1 MTVNP
6 LQDMQ
11 QIAQEM
17 PTGVFDMYLHIN
29 MQIIMYIYMYMT
41 YTVPFW

>member
-17 PTGVFDMYLHIN
+17 PTMYLHIN
-29 MQIIMYIYMYMT
+29 MQIMMYIYMYMT